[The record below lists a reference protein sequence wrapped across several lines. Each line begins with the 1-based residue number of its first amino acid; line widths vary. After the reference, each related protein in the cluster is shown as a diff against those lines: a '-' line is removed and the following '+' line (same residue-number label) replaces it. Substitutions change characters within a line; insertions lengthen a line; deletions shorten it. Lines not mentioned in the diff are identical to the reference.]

1 MIVTREFIMKNVL
14 NLFMILM
21 VLLGGT
27 SCQRGEKVTDD
38 RPTVA
43 LVMKTLNNPFFIDMQ
58 AGAERI
64 ADSMNVNLLVQ
75 AAEREI
81 DVEKQMQIIEN
92 LIQIKVDVLCLTP
105 SGTREIIPAIVK
117 ANKAGI
123 PVIILDTRIDTVL
136 LSESGGRIES
146 FIGSDNFDGGL
157 IAGNYIISR
166 LSGSGNVAILEG
178 IPGHETGDMRLAGFH
193 KAIDPAPGIKVLSSQ
208 TANFERDQGFNVFQ
222 NMLQSYPEINALF
235 SCNDMMALGA
245 IEAIAAAG
253 KTDEI
258 LVVGFDAVED
268 AREAIRQGRLAASV
282 AQHPSEMG
290 RSAVI
295 SARRLIDGK
304 KIPGYIPVK
313 IDLITGKNVGPGQK

>member
-1 MIVTREFIMKNVL
+1 MIVTGEFSMKNVFY
-14 NLFMILM
+14 LFLMI
-21 VLLGGT
+21 VFAAT
-27 SCQRGEKVTDD
+27 SCQRGEKASDG

-58 AGAERI
+58 SGAQSI
-64 ADSMNVNLLVQ
+64 ADSLNVNLMVQ

-92 LIQIKVDVLCLTP
+92 LIQTRVDVLCLTP
-105 SGTREIIPAIVK
+105 SGAREITPAIVK

-123 PVIILDTRIDTVL
+123 PVIIVDTRVDSVIL
-136 LSESGGRIES
+136 AEAGGRIES

-157 IAGNYIISR
+157 IAGNYISSI
-166 LSGSGNVAILEG
+166 LGGSGNVAILEG

-193 KAIDPAPGIKVLSSQ
+193 KAMEKSPGIKVLSSQ

-222 NMLQSYPEINALF
+222 NMLQSFPGINALF

-253 KTDEI
+253 KTQEI

-282 AQHPSEMG
+282 AQHPFEMG
-290 RSAVI
+290 RAAII
-295 SARRLIDGK
+295 SARSLIDGD
-304 KIPGYIPVK
+304 KIPDFIPVK
-313 IDLITGKNVGPGQK
+313 IDLITAANVGPAKK